1 MGNALTPMGEKA
13 DKLARNA
20 LMISLMREAKKGGK
34 TRRISLVADALVN
47 KAISGDMDAIK
58 VIYDR
63 VDGRLTDRVHKHV
76 SADTQLVNALK
87 ELEDRRA
94 QREEEDERIKNMVT
108 IDGDVKN
115 ETGTD
120 GEQV

>member
-1 MGNALTPMGEKA
+1 MGEKV

-76 SADTQLVNALK
+76 SADTSLVNALK

-94 QREEEDERIKNMVT
+94 QRAEDQQRFNDEKIVDVTPEE
-108 IDGDVKN
+108 
-115 ETGTD
+115 TD
-120 GEQV
+120 